1 MIAVVGLSKR
11 YRQGSAVVDAVKK
24 LTFQVR
30 EGEVYGLLGPNGA
43 GKTTSM
49 RMILGLLPADEGY
62 AEVLGYRSDRD
73 PENLRAQIGLVSA
86 HAGVYPWLSVR
97 ETLRYF
103 ASLYGVPDRTAND
116 RLERL
121 ARDLDLR
128 EFLDR
133 RANVLSTGQKQRLH
147 LARALIHD
155 PPVMLLDEPTHGLDV
170 IGSEVVFRYIERLRG
185 EGRSILL
192 TTHHLDDA
200 QRICDRFG
208 LMHRGELRLEGTF
221 DELRARSGRDS
232 LHGMFRELLA
242 SDPSR
247 KSGASLDYVIAE
259 ENGGGA

>member
-1 MIAVVGLSKR
+1 MIEVVGLSKR
-11 YRQGSAVVDAVKK
+11 YRQGSVVVDAVKK
-24 LTFQVR
+24 LTFEVR

-62 AEVLGYRSDRD
+62 AEVLGFRSDRD
-73 PENLRAQIGLVSA
+73 PESLRAQIGLVSA

-103 ASLYGVPDRTAND
+103 ASLYGVPHRTAEE

-121 ARDLDLR
+121 ATDLDLR

-170 IGSEVVFRYIERLRG
+170 IGSEVVFRYIERLRS

-221 DELRARSGRDS
+221 DELRASSGQDS
-232 LHGMFRELLA
+232 LHGMFRALLA

-247 KSGASLDYVIAE
+247 QPGAPVEYFIAD
-259 ENGGGA
+259 ENGGGS